1 MAVNPY
7 TSVSV
12 SGYNSSPPADD
23 GSQVA
28 ANKVTWAGIK
38 TKLTDPLN
46 TALAAID
53 AAVTNF
59 GAVAST
65 QGRQTIWIPAGAF
78 VARSTLGATGPVTTE
93 SASNKIM
100 QYSLNFTATGRKHA
114 QANITMPTS
123 WNGGTVIAK
132 IYWRTSATGLCQ
144 WGIQGVSISDGDTY
158 DAAFGTAQVI
168 SDDAPDTTTLRVTG
182 EVPAF
187 TLAGSPA
194 AEDLSIFQIYNDC
207 TSTGHTAT
215 GTQSLLGVKLY
226 YTTNSYNDAT

>member
-12 SGYNSSPPADD
+12 SGYNTSPPPDD

-46 TALAAID
+46 TALSAID
-53 AAVTNF
+53 ASVTNF
-59 GAVAST
+59 GAIAST

-78 VARSTLGATGPVTTE
+78 VARSTAGATGPVTTE

-100 QYSLNFTATGRKHA
+100 QYALNFTATARRHA
-114 QANITMPTS
+114 QANVTMPTS

-132 IYWRTSATGLCQ
+132 IYWRTSVTGDAI
-144 WGIQGVSISDGDTY
+144 WGIQGVSISDADTY
-158 DAAFGTAQVI
+158 DAAFGTAQTVT
-168 SDDAPDTTTLRVTG
+168 DTAPDITTLRVTA
-182 EVPAF
+182 ETPAF
-187 TLAGSPA
+187 TIAGSPA
-194 AEDLSIFQIYNDC
+194 AEDLTIFQIYNDA
-207 TSTGHTAT
+207 TAT
-215 GTQSLLGVKLY
+215 LYTASGTQSLLGVKMY
-226 YTTNSYNDAT
+226 FVTNSYNDAT